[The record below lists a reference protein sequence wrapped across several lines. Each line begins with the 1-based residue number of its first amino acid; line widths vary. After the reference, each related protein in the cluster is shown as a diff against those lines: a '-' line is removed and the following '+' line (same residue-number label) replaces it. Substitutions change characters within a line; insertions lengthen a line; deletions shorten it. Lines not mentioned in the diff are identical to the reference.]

1 MKVGPKVRIG
11 GLFCRLI
18 AHDVALVDYHLRV
31 LSHIVDLISLA
42 TRSLNE
48 RADLKRQL
56 LFLLI
61 RRNWR
66 RDMESDLPNT
76 GFLCLGGG
84 ASNILRLLCSLLDHM
99 TGGRVRHGPEV

>member
-61 RRNWR
+61 RR
-66 RDMESDLPNT
+66 T
-76 GFLCLGGG
+76 GGG
-84 ASNILRLLCSLLDHM
+84 
-99 TGGRVRHGPEV
+99 TWRVTFQTQGFFAWEEEPPTS